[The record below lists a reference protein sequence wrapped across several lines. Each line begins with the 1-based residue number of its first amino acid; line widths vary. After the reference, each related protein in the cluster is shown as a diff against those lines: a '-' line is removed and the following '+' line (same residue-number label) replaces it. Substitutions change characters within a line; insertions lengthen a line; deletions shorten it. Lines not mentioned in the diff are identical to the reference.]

1 MHNNALHFSTRSAH
15 AFPIA
20 ALVVALA
27 TLSAF
32 SPEASATETNL
43 GATNTTTLE
52 VRGDNYDNDDTDDNY
67 QVIVNR
73 LNLNGN
79 AGDIQTQ
86 LRLDSFYF
94 VNTESGAG
102 YVNRTRIERIS
113 AQFRRG
119 DWTLTG
125 GDLYQQFGR
134 GLVLAIR
141 KVDEA
146 ALDLSLLGGR
156 VEYRGRE
163 HRFTAL
169 AGTTNAANMDAI
181 EQVSLDDPRDTIVG
195 WQYELRALDPVDI
208 GLFGSYTDVRVR
220 RFDEV
225 SSVIQDT
232 AEDEREYI
240 VLQSASLSF
249 SGLTPWLDLY
259 VEGGFSARQDL
270 DDQQNGGNVYGTA
283 DMYFGDTTMLFE
295 GIFLDHYRLEG
306 SPNTALGSERFRYHQ
321 QPTLMPIDAE
331 VLNAQTAFGGR
342 YRLGHYF
349 YDADVDVWA
358 SLTML
363 LNEFNEPNELLQTQG
378 FVGFKWTYDDGASY
392 INGRGGFRDET
403 STNITRTEVREGV
416 SGTLT
421 NQWLQARTIGDL
433 DLTWVQAFGDGN
445 SLHTTIDSEFRT
457 IGSGSDRGEQ
467 RRGSVYVGVERS
479 GLGGITLEWGYDTAD
494 ESQPP
499 TLSTEELN
507 MFLAAIAKWEISDR
521 FTLTATGG
529 SQRGGLKCASG
540 VCRIY
545 PPFTGGRFELV
556 SRF

>member
-1 MHNNALHFSTRSAH
+1 MH
-15 AFPIA
+15 
-20 ALVVALA
+20 
-27 TLSAF
+27 TLSAR
-32 SPEASATETNL
+32 SPYVVVLATAALLLFVPPAFASDTNL
-43 GATNTTTLE
+43 SATNTTTLE
-52 VRGDNYDNDDTDDNY
+52 LRGDNYNNSATDDHY

-94 VNTESGAG
+94 LNTAAGAG
-102 YVNRTRIERIS
+102 YDNRTRLERVS
-113 AQFRRG
+113 VQYRRG
-119 DWTLTG
+119 DWTLTA

-208 GLFGSYTDVRVR
+208 GIFGSYTDVRVR

-225 SSVIQDT
+225 SSVIQAT
-232 AEDEREYI
+232 ADDEREYTL
-240 VLQSASLSF
+240 LQSMSLSF

-259 VEGGFSARQDL
+259 LEGGVSARQDL
-270 DDQQNGGNVYGTA
+270 DGAQSGANIYGNADVYI
-283 DMYFGDTTMLFE
+283 GDTTMQFE

-306 SPNTALGSERFRYHQ
+306 SPNTALGSERFRYNQ
-321 QPTLMPIDAE
+321 PPTLMPIDAE
-331 VLNAQTAFGGR
+331 VLNAQNTFGGR

-349 YDADVDVWA
+349 FDADVDLWA
-358 SLTML
+358 SITML
-363 LNEFNEPNELLQTQG
+363 LNEFNEPNELLQTQAY
-378 FVGFKWTYDDGASY
+378 VGFKWTYGDGASY

-403 STNITRTEVREGV
+403 STNLNESIVRDGV
-416 SGTLT
+416 PGTLT
-421 NQWLQARTIGDL
+421 NQWLQARTIGDI
-433 DLTWVQAFGDGN
+433 DVSWVQAFGDGN
-445 SLHTTIDSEFRT
+445 SLHTTLDSEFRT

-467 RRGSVYVGVERS
+467 RRGSVYLGVERS
-479 GLGGITLEWGYDTAD
+479 GLGGVTLEWGYDTAD
-494 ESQPP
+494 ESRPP
-499 TLSTEELN
+499 TLSTEDLN
-507 MFLAAIAKWEISDR
+507 MFLAAIVKWEMSEH

-556 SRF
+556 GRF